1 MSKVLLR
8 FLIDFNYYCI
18 RLVVMRNKNVF
29 YLLSKKSFSLT
40 ELEMYIIAVGIL
52 SGIIMGTTTVLT
64 KVHVNRVI
72 SELKF
77 YETALTSFVSEYGTY
92 PIMTQKKCQRAGFKN
107 CNQSNTFSKDVALST
122 QTSGLDLCNDGD
134 KCKIQLYNYGRFLSA
149 SGLISKRVGITLTD
163 NFPDELKNTTA
174 LNWLSSINNDPKQY
188 LPYVNIDNKEGY
200 MFYFVNTIGYT
211 GQIGIAEYATNG
223 KAPAHLFNYSF
234 KYPYTPNNSHN
245 WWLTQKNTDKPVL
258 VFATIYPRRKQAFLA
273 PNIMQDVD
281 KKIDDGLPRTGR
293 VIGIGYN
300 KAHCDTSDIYNAS
313 NDIATDKLIY
323 YLSSRDYSIGCQ
335 LAYQMNSLKDMLW

>member
-1 MSKVLLR
+1 MQ
-8 FLIDFNYYCI
+8 
-18 RLVVMRNKNVF
+18 NKNFF

-52 SGIIMGTTTVLT
+52 SGVIMGTTAVLN
-64 KVHVNRVI
+64 KVKVNKVI
-72 SELKF
+72 GELRF

-92 PIMTQKKCQRAGFKN
+92 PTMTTKKCQRAGFKK
-107 CNQSNTFSKDVALST
+107 CNQSDTFSQNVALSN
-122 QTSGLDLCNDGD
+122 QTIGLDLCNDND
-134 KCKIQLYNYGRFLSA
+134 KCKVQLYNYGRFLSA
-149 SGLISKRVGITLTD
+149 SGLIPKRVGATLTD
-163 NFPDELKNTTA
+163 DFPVELKNTTA
-174 LNWLSSINNDPKQY
+174 LKWLSSINNDPKQY
-188 LPYVNIDNKEGY
+188 LPFVNIDNKESY

-211 GQIGIAEYATNG
+211 GQIGIAEYADNG

-234 KYPYTPNNSHN
+234 QHPYTPTDAHN

-258 VFATIYPRRKQAFLA
+258 VFATIYPRRKQAFL
-273 PNIMQDVD
+273 PSNIMRDVD

-293 VIGIGYN
+293 VVGIGYN